1 MNQYKNKSF
10 IKLTI
15 RFAAVFLVIVSIIK
29 IVMSIFKTGSISGMI
44 AEYFSQETFQ
54 QFITIQ
60 LVMSLIYGLFMAGYY
75 KFIKKD

>member
-1 MNQYKNKSF
+1 MNQYKNQSF

-15 RFAAVFLVIVSIIK
+15 RFALTFLVIVSVIK

-44 AEYFSQETFQ
+44 AEYFSPDTIQ

-60 LVMSLIYGLFMAGYY
+60 LVMSLIYGVFMAGYY
-75 KFIKKD
+75 KYLKKD